1 MELPPL
7 YRQVLPAGG
16 DLPEKPGKEPDL
28 GDLTDDEKQVLGM
41 LDAVEPIHADDLAL
55 GAPFDVARL
64 QVALF
69 GLQLRG
75 AVDLEPGRYYLLRP
89 RREP

>member
-1 MELPPL
+1 MPPL

-16 DLPEKPGKEPDL
+16 DLPETPGKGPDL
-28 GDLTDDEKQVLGM
+28 KDLTKDERCVLEM
-41 LDAVEPIHADDLAL
+41 LDAVQSVHADELAL
-55 GAPFDVARL
+55 AAPFDVARL